1 MNIKEILRIK
11 SASNYSMSELDDIAI
26 YGELAFN
33 SLLEGIGA
41 IGTLLFETSCNEND
55 QISKDTLGEIGLL
68 INQVAMVAGAV
79 NENMHDATEEM
90 QKRITPPPP
99 IRVMNYQKISY
110 MVLLVILTMLNYRY
124 INLKATYT
132 KMNRTHQRYMHR

>member
-1 MNIKEILRIK
+1 MNIKEILKIK

-26 YGELAFN
+26 YGELAFS
-33 SLLEGIGA
+33 SLLEGISA

-68 INQVAMVAGAV
+68 INQVAMIAGAV

-90 QKRITPPPP
+90 QKRITPP
-99 IRVMNYQKISY
+99 IRIVNYQKIIY
-110 MVLLVILTMLNYRY
+110 MAPLVILTTLNYRY
-124 INLKATYT
+124 INLRVIYT
-132 KMNRTHQRYMHR
+132 KANRTPKHYMHN